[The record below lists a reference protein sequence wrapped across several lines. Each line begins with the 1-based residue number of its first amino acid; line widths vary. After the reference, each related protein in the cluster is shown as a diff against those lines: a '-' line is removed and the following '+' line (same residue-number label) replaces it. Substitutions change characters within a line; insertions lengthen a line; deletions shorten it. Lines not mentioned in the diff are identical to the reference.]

1 MEKHTDRIE
10 QKSTSDVTAPN
21 LSRDLP
27 TDDNFNRI
35 HNAAKESQADSNLP
49 KAAISKDF
57 IDFTTSSDTSSPKA
71 AKASDLPSNTNP
83 STREGTDTN
92 SNPRT
97 ERPTSNAHS
106 ADNIAQRPSADKN
119 DSVSTQTTAS
129 DRDRAPESTQSPV
142 SQNHANRDVASQA
155 PNRPSAEKVDNS
167 NTTPTTNNRDF
178 RF

>member
-21 LSRDLP
+21 FSNDLP
-27 TDDNFNRI
+27 TDNNFNRI

-49 KAAISKDF
+49 KASISKDF
-57 IDFTTSSDTSSPKA
+57 IDFTTSTDTTSPKA
-71 AKASDLPSNTNP
+71 AKPSDLPSNTNP

-92 SNPRT
+92 SDPRT
-97 ERPTSNAHS
+97 ERPSSNARS

-119 DSVSTQTTAS
+119 DSVSTQSTAS
-129 DRDRAPESTQSPV
+129 DRAPESTQPPI
-142 SQNHANRDVASQA
+142 SQDLPNRDIPTQA
-155 PNRPSAEKVDNS
+155 PNRPPAEKVDNS
-167 NTTPTTNNRDF
+167 TNTPITSNRDS